1 LKQQLT
7 YTEALLPTVRQTKLS
22 LYTNYGGM
30 LLGYIQQVVKDRVT
44 AEQYLVELFNDL
56 QPLTLQEISAPG
68 INTFC
73 RLQLLA
79 RGKLASYIS
88 KVGNFVAQADDSNKK
103 NLQGNTFTDMM
114 SHEQQLVFCGIHY
127 HGKSTA
133 ALAIELNKPEATIR
147 QLLKDSF
154 TIIRNTCNDTG
165 VY

>member
-7 YTEALLPTVRQTKLS
+7 YPEALPTIKQTKLS
-22 LYTNYGGM
+22 LYTNYSGM
-30 LLGYIQQVVKDRVT
+30 LLGYIQQVVKDRLI
-44 AEQYLVELFNDL
+44 AEQYLVELFSEL
-56 QPLTLQEISAPG
+56 QPLTLEEISAPG
-68 INTFC
+68 TNAFC
-73 RLQLLA
+73 RLQQLA
-79 RGKLASYIS
+79 RNKLASYIS
-88 KVGNFVAQADDSNKK
+88 TVGDCADQLGDTDKK
-103 NLQGNTFTDMM
+103 NLQGNKFTDMM

-154 TIIRNTCNDTG
+154 TIIRNTRNDTG